1 MLTLTIEAELNSHL
15 IYQRVI
21 IKARIMNINQIG
33 TMVAKERK
41 VNAPAH
47 NAHPTPNHCSDC
59 RDVTN
64 LQTHFSILVF
74 ML

>member
-47 NAHPTPNHCSDC
+47 NAHPTPNHCSD
-59 RDVTN
+59 VTN
-64 LQTHFSILVF
+64 LQTHFSILGF